1 MNASEAQSRL
11 FRKVALERLSTPEQL
26 DVMVQVV
33 TVRSWI
39 ALVPFLALVGLALVW
54 GIFGSIPTKVTGK
67 CMLILT
73 GGLAEVTTG
82 SAGRITEMQ
91 VKVGDTIRVGQPVAL
106 IAQPDLQDRIRAA
119 TDRMDE
125 LQRQERDLQARISVA
140 QNLSKGLIDQQRAAI
155 RSQITSAEDRIS
167 VLSERIRTQ
176 QALLDQGLITRQQL
190 LNSRNELAA
199 AQLQVEQAKSDLQQA
214 SLRGAED
221 EKRAVQE
228 ITAVRNQIS
237 ETRRSLDTMK
247 SSLELNTQVTS
258 SYAGRVVE
266 VKAGP
271 GTLVNAG
278 SPLVTVEPSSGG
290 EGALEAVIYVPAME
304 GKKVQHGLEVQI
316 VPSTVKRE
324 EFGFIVADVK
334 YVSEYA
340 ATPESMLSV
349 LQNRQVVAELSGAT
363 SAIEVRAS
371 LRPAATASG
380 YEWSS
385 QDGPP
390 FKVRAGTLGTAE
402 IVVYRQAPIT
412 LVIPLLKKSL
422 GLD

>member
-1 MNASEAQSRL
+1 MNPSDAQSRL

-39 ALVPFLALVGLALVW
+39 ALVPFLALVGLALLW

-67 CMLILT
+67 GMLIRT
-73 GGLAEVTTG
+73 GGLAEVTTA
-82 SAGRITEMQ
+82 SAGRITEMR
-91 VKVGDTIRVGQPVAL
+91 VKVGDVIKVGQPIAVL
-106 IAQPDLQDRIRAA
+106 AQPDLQDRIKAA
-119 TDRMDE
+119 KDRMEE
-125 LQRQERDLQARISVA
+125 LARQEGDLQSRIGVS
-140 QNLSKGLIDQQRAAI
+140 QKLSRGMLDQQRAAI
-155 RSQITSAEDRIS
+155 QSQIRSAEDRIT
-167 VLSERIRTQ
+167 VLNERIRAQ
-176 QALLDQGLITRQQL
+176 QALLDQGLITRQTL

-199 AQLQVEQAKSDLQQA
+199 AQLQVEQAKSELQGT

-221 EKRAVQE
+221 DKRAAQE
-228 ITAVRNQIS
+228 LTQLRNQIS
-237 ETRRSLDTMK
+237 ETRRGLDTMK
-247 SSLELNTQVTS
+247 SSLDLTTQVIS
-258 SYAGRVVE
+258 SYEGRIVE

-271 GTLVNAG
+271 GTLVAAGNA
-278 SPLVTVEPSSGG
+278 LVTVEPAAGG
-290 EGALEAVIYVPAME
+290 EGALEAVVYVPAME

-324 EFGFIVADVK
+324 EYGFIMADVK
-334 YVSEYA
+334 YVSDYA

-349 LQNRQVVAELSGAT
+349 LQNRQVVSELSGST
-363 SAIEVRAS
+363 SVIEVRAS
-371 LRPAATASG
+371 LRPAPTESG
-380 YEWSS
+380 YRWSS